1 MALGWITAPIL
12 SLSGGPRPGDGL
24 ADVLFR
30 ALFSVAL
37 RHIAAACSQE
47 GITLQAAGSYTGED
61 VAVLPLGWADDLAI
75 IADVDSPGQLQHLLP
90 RFTSITLAT
99 LETLRFRINLGVS
112 KTELM
117 LEVRGAEAKR
127 VRGELLTSPS
137 LLRLASGHEVRISPE
152 YRYLGVIST
161 PRDTGRRDMELCA
174 QRAHAAWSHAKSLM
188 ACSSLPWR
196 LKQAWLAGR
205 VLPAA
210 YAALATSV
218 AVSARAVAP
227 CKVSTNGLL
236 ASLLDPGVMGTVF
249 RARY

>member
-1 MALGWITAPIL
+1 MAPKANQAAPKNQGRGKGKPDPATQI
-12 SLSGGPRPGDGL
+12 SKIEYGL
-24 ADVLFR
+24 PKTV
-30 ALFSVAL
+30 V
-37 RHIAAACSQE
+37 

-99 LETLRFRINLGVS
+99 RETLRFRINLGVS

-188 ACSSLPWR
+188 ACFS
-196 LKQAWLAGR
+196 
-205 VLPAA
+205 
-210 YAALATSV
+210 
-218 AVSARAVAP
+218 
-227 CKVSTNGLL
+227 
-236 ASLLDPGVMGTVF
+236 
-249 RARY
+249 